1 MAIYE
6 FDPLR
11 DPRWPELLEQH
22 PSASV
27 FHTPS
32 WLNALRD
39 TYGYEPV
46 GYTTSAAAAPLE
58 DGVVFCRVKS
68 WLTGRRLVSLPFSD
82 HCQPLL
88 SDPGRMIALLR
99 DLAAIAGKRRGYV
112 ELRPRALSEAGSA
125 SVRSFGADEFS
136 FHTLDLR
143 PDAATLF
150 RTFHKNSIRA
160 PIRRAEREE
169 LTHEAGR
176 SGPILEKFYRLLL
189 LTRRRHRLPP
199 QPVSW
204 FRNVIDC
211 LGESATIHLASKNT
225 RPVAGI
231 LTLRYKKTLVY
242 KYACS
247 DAEFHNLGGMPFLFW
262 KAIQEAK
269 TLGLEEFDLGR
280 SDLDNAGLVSFKEH
294 LGATSSKLTYYR
306 FPAPRSNRQKTSFLR
321 DAAGQVIARL
331 PEPALRFAGSI
342 LYKHAG

>member
-6 FDPLR
+6 FDPLQ
-11 DPRWPELLEQH
+11 DPRWPELLTRH
-22 PSASV
+22 PEASV
-27 FHTPS
+27 FHTPG
-32 WLNALRD
+32 WLRALRGA
-39 TYGYEPV
+39 YGYNPV
-46 GYTTSAAAAPLE
+46 GYTTSADSSSLE

-88 SDPGRMIALLR
+88 SDPGRMPAVLME
-99 DLAAIAGKRRGYV
+99 LAAVAGKRRGYV

-125 SVRSFGADEFS
+125 GMTSFRADEFS

-143 PDAATLF
+143 PDAAAIF
-150 RTFHKNSIRA
+150 RNFHKNSIRA

-211 LGESATIHLASKNT
+211 LGESVTIHLASKNT

-262 KAIQEAK
+262 RAIQEAK

-280 SDLDNAGLVSFKEH
+280 SDRDNAGLISFKEH
-294 LGATSSKLTYYR
+294 LGAAPSKLTYYR
-306 FPAPRSNRQKTSFLR
+306 FPARRSSRQKASFLR
-321 DAAGQVIARL
+321 EAAGQIISRL
-331 PEPALRFAGSI
+331 PAPALRFAGSI

>member
-1 MAIYE
+1 MRIYE
-6 FDPLR
+6 CDPLR
-11 DPRWPELLEQH
+11 DPRWPELLERH
-22 PSASV
+22 PEASV
-27 FHTPS
+27 FHTPG
-32 WLNALRD
+32 WLAALRG

-46 GYTTSAAAAPLE
+46 GYTTSAANSPLE
-58 DGVVFCRVKS
+58 DAVVFCRVKS
-68 WLTGRRLVSLPFSD
+68 WLTGSRLVSLPFSD

-88 SDPGRMIALLR
+88 SDPGTMHALLAE
-99 DLAAIAGKRRGYV
+99 LAAVAGKRRGYV
-112 ELRPRALSEAGSA
+112 ELRPRALTDADSAGMMP
-125 SVRSFGADEFS
+125 FGADEFL

-143 PDAATLF
+143 PDAAAIF
-150 RTFHKNSIRA
+150 RNFHKNSIRA
-160 PIRRAEREE
+160 PIRRAEREG
-169 LTHEAGR
+169 LAYEAGR
-176 SGPILEKFYRLLL
+176 SGSIVERFYRLLL
-189 LTRRRHRLPP
+189 VTRRRHRLPP
-199 QPVSW
+199 QPIAW

-211 LGESATIHLASKNT
+211 LQESATIHLASKDA
-225 RPVAGI
+225 RPIAGI
-231 LTLRYKKTLVY
+231 FTLRYKKTLVY

-247 DAEFHNLGGMPFLFW
+247 DAAFHNLGGMPFLFW